1 MKGSYKKLR
10 VTSIIILIFS
20 FLTAIFLY
28 FIFINSGLI
37 FARIISKTT
46 HTPVTIDT
54 IHFQRHSFNIENLV
68 IGNPKKAYIP
78 TAFRAEHVEV
88 DTHYN
93 QYFKKN
99 ILIEKIE
106 MNNIYINI
114 EFYTEDKLEGNW
126 QTLINAME
134 TVDKSNLKGERQ
146 SHIKKLVLNN
156 IQVTLILSDGKIHRL
171 SPIKHLEFND
181 VTSDEGIPINEISEI
196 IAQKMLYSI
205 FKEEGLNL
213 IIKIPFKVIKKLVPF
228 LHD

>member
-1 MKGSYKKLR
+1 
-10 VTSIIILIFS
+10 
-20 FLTAIFLY
+20 
-28 FIFINSGLI
+28 
-37 FARIISKTT
+37 
-46 HTPVTIDT
+46 
-54 IHFQRHSFNIENLV
+54 
-68 IGNPKKAYIP
+68 
-78 TAFRAEHVEV
+78 
-88 DTHYN
+88 
-93 QYFKKN
+93 
-99 ILIEKIE
+99 

-134 TVDKSNLKGERQ
+134 TVDKSNSKGERQ